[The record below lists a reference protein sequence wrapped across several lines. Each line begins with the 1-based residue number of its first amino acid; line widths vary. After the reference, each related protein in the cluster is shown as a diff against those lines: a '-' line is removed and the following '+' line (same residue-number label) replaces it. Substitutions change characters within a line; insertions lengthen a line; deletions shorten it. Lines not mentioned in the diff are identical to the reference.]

1 MTSRPQDHLA
11 EDHPAEDHL
20 AARCDAAR
28 RVAREAGAL
37 ARNFFANRGGLTI
50 EAKGPQDLVS
60 RADREVEM
68 LIRHELSKAF
78 PADLVLGEEFDD
90 SAAATSDT
98 GWVVDPIDGTQ
109 NFLRGIPQFVVSM
122 AYREGGAV
130 KVGVIHDP
138 NAGET
143 FWAIAGGG
151 AFRDGLR
158 LSVSDARELDK
169 AVIGV
174 GHSPRHRSEDFN
186 RVISTL
192 VDAGAQSRN
201 YCCAALQLA
210 YVSDG
215 RLDATWDPYLLDWDV
230 AAGLL
235 LVAEAGGAAI
245 PFVPGRGGPHADR
258 LLAGTPGLVE
268 TLSDILDAPEKIVAD

>member
-1 MTSRPQDHLA
+1 MTSRP
-11 EDHPAEDHL
+11 EDPL
-20 AARCDAAR
+20 AARCETAR
-28 RVAREAGAL
+28 RVAEAAGAL
-37 ARNFFANRGGLTI
+37 ARNFFDNRAELTI

-60 RADREVEM
+60 KADREVER
-68 LIRHELSKAF
+68 LIRNALSEAF
-78 PADLVLGEEFDD
+78 PADLVLGEELSD
-90 SAAATSDT
+90 AADATSDT

-122 AYREGGAV
+122 AYRESGVV

-143 FWAIAGGG
+143 FWAIAGAG
-151 AFRDGLR
+151 AFRDGR
-158 LSVSDARELDK
+158 QLSVSDARTLDK

-174 GHSPRHRSEDFN
+174 GHSPRHPSEDFN
-186 RVISTL
+186 RVISAL

-235 LVAEAGGAAI
+235 LVAEAGGTAI
-245 PFVPGRGGPHADR
+245 PFLPGRGGPHADR
-258 LLAGTPGLVE
+258 LLAGTPGLVKIMSEILE
-268 TLSDILDAPEKIVAD
+268 TP